1 MSTRF
6 AALVTGHNTTRLHA
20 FLESSELFRTHSFTD
35 IGIVG
40 ADTFSVSQRLM
51 ESFGIGSRQCPVRFS
66 RCSLSLLTCV
76 EQLLLA
82 LASFRIP
89 FSLVGLSNFGMI
101 LLEYG
106 RRSRRV
112 LSLSLKRYAQIQV
125 MSKLE
130 ARCQVDGDGR
140 GRAETRR
147 RPAIIMVRDTRGCCH
162 VAFRDLVSS
171 ELPQYGSHIVKA
183 WAHNPYIVYIANTSR

>member
-1 MSTRF
+1 MGVRCYSTVIRPYTWIQLFGKPEATTSCPSLSASRFQIIFRMSTRF
-6 AALVTGHNTTRLHA
+6 AALITGHNITRLHA
-20 FLESSELFRTHSFTD
+20 FLESSELFRTHSSTD

-51 ESFGIGSRQCPVRFS
+51 ESFGIASRQCPVRFS
-66 RCSLSLLTCV
+66 RSSLSLLTWV

-112 LSLSLKRYAQIQV
+112 LFFPSKRYAQIQA

-130 ARCQVDGDGR
+130 ARCQVDAPLGSR
-140 GRAETRR
+140 
-147 RPAIIMVRDTRGCCH
+147 
-162 VAFRDLVSS
+162 SS
-171 ELPQYGSHIVKA
+171 
-183 WAHNPYIVYIANTSR
+183 